1 MDKIFKKI
9 ENYLISNFGKDNNFI
24 LDTEI
29 VDDEN
34 ADLWGFHTV
43 KILVKRDE
51 QTGDI
56 HYKPIFNNSK

>member
-43 KILVKRDE
+43 KILVKRNE
-51 QTGDI
+51 T
-56 HYKPIFNNSK
+56 S